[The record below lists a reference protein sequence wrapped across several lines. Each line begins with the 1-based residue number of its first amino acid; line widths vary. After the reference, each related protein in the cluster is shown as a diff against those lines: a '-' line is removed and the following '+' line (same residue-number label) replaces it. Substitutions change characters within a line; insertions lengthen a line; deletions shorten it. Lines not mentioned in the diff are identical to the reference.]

1 MATKEQIKWRA
12 LNKLGVIANGQTM
25 TAAQDADMEA
35 AYLETYGRLADIDAV
50 GWDADEDVPDSVA
63 NEVAVLVA
71 MQRVDNYSI
80 SNERLQRLASQAS
93 MAEARIFHVLG
104 PTYQSPLPVSDF

>member
-25 TAAQDADMEA
+25 SAAQDADMEA
-35 AYLETYGRLADIDAV
+35 GYKEVYGRLLEIDALT
-50 GWDADEDVPDSVA
+50 WDVDEDVPDSVA
-63 NEVAVLVA
+63 NDVVLLVA

-80 SNERLQRLASQAS
+80 SDQRLQRIAGQAGNS
-93 MAEARIFHVLG
+93 EGRIFHVLG
-104 PTYQSPLPVSDF
+104 PTYQSSLPVSDF

>member
-1 MATKEQIKWRA
+1 MATKEQVKWRA

-25 TAAQDADMEA
+25 SAAQDADMDA
-35 AYLETYGRLADIDAV
+35 AYGEVYNRLFDIDAIT
-50 GWDADEDVPDSVA
+50 WDVDEEVPDSVS
-63 NEVAVLVA
+63 NDVVLLVA

-80 SNERLQRLASQAS
+80 SDQRLQRIAGQAGN
-93 MAEARIFHVLG
+93 AEGRIFHVLG